1 MSEHGSIDIDRSI
14 RFDSLKN
21 SQFVSLP
28 LAVSPLILILLSSP
42 TLTMTKESIHSICT
56 SPEIIVN
63 KRNQVSPEMEE
74 DDHVRKKRNCWD
86 GQIRQGEVP
95 VSTDEKEWV
104 LTRRNQDTREHTM
117 IINGNLGNT
126 SSIVDSLTHQVDNWS
141 LTKISSSKSKN
152 SRAALRCKEA
162 KRNVMRAMLIS
173 NGN

>member
-1 MSEHGSIDIDRSI
+1 
-14 RFDSLKN
+14 
-21 SQFVSLP
+21 
-28 LAVSPLILILLSSP
+28 
-42 TLTMTKESIHSICT
+42 MTKESIHSICT
-56 SPEIIVN
+56 SPETTVN

-74 DDHVRKKRNCWD
+74 DDHRNKKRNCRD

-117 IINGNLGNT
+117 IINGNLGET
-126 SSIVDSLTHQVDNWS
+126 SSIVDSLTHQVDKWS

-162 KRNVMRAMLIS
+162 KRNVMRAMLMS